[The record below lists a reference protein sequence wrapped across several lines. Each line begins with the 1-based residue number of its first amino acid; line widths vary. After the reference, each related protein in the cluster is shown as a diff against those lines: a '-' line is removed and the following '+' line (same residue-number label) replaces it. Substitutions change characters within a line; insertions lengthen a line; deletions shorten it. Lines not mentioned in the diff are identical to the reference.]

1 MRYQGRIASWN
12 EARGF
17 GFITPEQQGGEQ
29 QGSELFVHISAL
41 QSDGRLPEAG
51 ERVSYQIGRGKD
63 DKPRAVQVFFPDRPL
78 SLADTSVPPL
88 SDKDAV
94 CRPAA
99 RGAQPPVSSR
109 PRPGASYRRKS
120 SWRGKLIPLLVLS
133 GLFSVYSR
141 FSAES
146 VSPPPAS
153 SFSQEEA
160 GSSYSPTFV
169 RQCDGRQYCSQMT
182 SCEEATW
189 FLQNC
194 PNTKMDGRGRGNGI
208 PCESQWCSH

>member
-29 QGSELFVHISAL
+29 QGRELFVHILAL

-78 SLADTSVPPL
+78 SLADTSAPPL
-88 SDKDAV
+88 SGKDAV
-94 CRPAA
+94 RRPEA
-99 RGAQPPVSSR
+99 RGAQPPISSR
-109 PRPGASYRRKS
+109 PRPGPSYRRKS
-120 SWRGKLIPLLVLS
+120 NWRGKLIPLLVLA

-146 VSPPPAS
+146 MSPLPVS
-153 SFSQEEA
+153 SFGGESRAASTPQTPA
-160 GSSYSPTFV
+160 RSYE
-169 RQCDGRQYCSQMT
+169 CDGREYCSQMT

-189 FLQNC
+189 FLQHC
-194 PNTKMDGRGRGNGI
+194 PNMKMDGEGDGI
-208 PCESQWCSH
+208 PCEGQWCGH

>member
-17 GFITPEQQGGEQ
+17 GFITPEQQGC
-29 QGSELFVHISAL
+29 ELFVHISAL

-78 SLADTSVPPL
+78 SLADTSTPPL
-88 SDKDAV
+88 PGKDAV
-94 CRPAA
+94 RRPTA

-109 PRPGASYRRKS
+109 PRPGPSYRRKS
-120 SWRGKLIPLLVLS
+120 SWRGKLIPLLVLA

-146 VSPPPAS
+146 VSPMPAS

-208 PCESQWCSH
+208 PCESQWCGH

>member
-29 QGSELFVHISAL
+29 QGRELFVHISAL

-78 SLADTSVPPL
+78 SLADTSAPPL
-88 SDKDAV
+88 PGKDAV
-94 CRPAA
+94 RRPAA
-99 RGAQPPVSSR
+99 RGAQPAVSSR
-109 PRPGASYRRKS
+109 PGPGPSYRRKS
-120 SWRGKLIPLLVLS
+120 NWRGKLIPLLVLA

-208 PCESQWCSH
+208 PCESQWCGH